1 MIVDEI
7 DQRRPKKEDSQPQIE
22 EIIEE
27 EKQEEEIDNVNRL
40 RISLEKLEH
49 ETQYLTKSKEEELR
63 LSDLSDRSSEC
74 NKEKEKGYVL
84 RPHEPINEH
93 HENEIQ

>member
-1 MIVDEI
+1 M
-7 DQRRPKKEDSQPQIE
+7 
-22 EIIEE
+22 
-27 EKQEEEIDNVNRL
+27 NRL

-74 NKEKEKGYVL
+74 NKEKEKCHTL
-84 RPHEPINEH
+84 RAHEPITEH
-93 HENEIQ
+93 HESEAQ